1 MVSPMPIRTAA
12 SPVLIRLG
20 LAAVYLLLALALHPL
35 LLEHELALPSDLHH
49 SESDLCAWLDHV
61 AGTSLQ
67 SALAHLIVSEYHAPL
82 VVQFEA
88 ALRSVT
94 LFVDPSRGPPLLI

>member
-1 MVSPMPIRTAA
+1 MPIGTAA

-49 SESDLCAWLDHV
+49 SADLCAWLDHV